1 LPRCDQFGSNPHS
14 MRVRFPL
21 GMVVALVL
29 IAAGA
34 LAQTAPSPTLAPA
47 LSPSPPSGPQAAS
60 TPPPMNLISPMPSA
74 SAPGQPQPPINVPA
88 PQSAPLLAP
97 PPIPPHLPNA
107 SGAPDPAQELKAIPQ
122 VEVWRAG
129 ATKPQTL
136 RRRRHFLG
144 RGFIAGPAPVFVQ
157 LHFDLSKAGKTVAV
171 TADPGVSYDP
181 PDAFLRIRPT
191 GDCAL
196 TVKLDESFHE
206 GSMTFSCGGVT
217 SVLRLSHA
225 PASLVDS
232 LEASNT
238 SGGQ

>member
-1 LPRCDQFGSNPHS
+1 MKIP
-14 MRVRFPL
+14 FPL
-21 GMVVALVL
+21 GWMVALVL
-29 IAAGA
+29 SAAGA
-34 LAQTAPSPTLAPA
+34 RAQTAP
-47 LSPSPPSGPQAAS
+47 SPSPPSGPLAAS

-74 SAPGQPQPPINVPA
+74 SPPGHPQPPPINVPA

-136 RRRRHFLG
+136 ARRRHFLG

-232 LEASNT
+232 LEASST